1 MDIKKELDEVQK
13 KIDEIKKSQETL
25 KKITELQEKQ
35 DKKMAK
41 RPYNY
46 PYEMIWY
53 NKNNRYLKKSTTIM
67 IKQLIT
73 EFPLTDVPVE
83 RTVTEEKI
91 RKYTYTKDAVSY
103 THLTLPTI
111 YSV

>member
-1 MDIKKELDEVQK
+1 MTNNSLPFTIRGEVKREVFYRRMDIKKELDEVQK

-46 PYEMIWY
+46 PYEMI
-53 NKNNRYLKKSTTIM
+53 
-67 IKQLIT
+67 
-73 EFPLTDVPVE
+73 
-83 RTVTEEKI
+83 
-91 RKYTYTKDAVSY
+91 
-103 THLTLPTI
+103 
-111 YSV
+111 